1 MRIQE
6 ILQKYD
12 PELKKVELS
21 IGRNFLSEI
30 ELIPEISGYL
40 IQGGGK
46 RIRPLLLLLCSDL
59 CSYRGE
65 RKYEMATVLEYI
77 HTASLL
83 HDDVVD
89 SARTRRGKTSAN
101 LVWGNSA
108 SVLVGDFLYSKAF
121 EMMSRDGDLS
131 VIQLVSS
138 VTNVMAEGEV
148 FQLVK
153 SGDIGMTEEDYYA
166 LIRKKTAILISAAC
180 SLGAVLAGAGDVR
193 IRALSE
199 FGLKIG
205 TAFQITDDT
214 LDYAG
219 TEKEFGKAIG
229 TDLREGKITLPLI
242 RALAACPEA
251 EKERIG
257 RIIRAGSSGD
267 GDMAEVVEF
276 IRRRNGIEYALDRA
290 GDLILAAKGLL
301 DVFAD
306 SEPKEALL
314 AVSDFVLQRRK

>member
-1 MRIQE
+1 MQIQD
-6 ILQKYD
+6 IFRKYE

-21 IGRNFLSEI
+21 ITRNFISDI

-40 IQGGGK
+40 VRSGGK
-46 RIRPLLLLLCSDL
+46 RIRPLLLLICSDL
-59 CSYRGE
+59 CSYRGQ
-65 RKYEMATVLEYI
+65 RKYELAAVLEYI

-89 SARTRRGKTSAN
+89 SARTRRGLTSAN
-101 LVWGNSA
+101 RVWGNSA

-121 EMMSRDGDLS
+121 KMISQDGNLP
-131 VIQLVSS
+131 VVQLISA

-180 SLGAVLAGAGDVR
+180 SLGAVLANAGQAKMH
-193 IRALSE
+193 ALSE
-199 FGLKIG
+199 FGLKVG
-205 TAFQITDDT
+205 TAFQMTDDT

-219 TEKEFGKAIG
+219 SEKEFGKAIG

-242 RALAACPEA
+242 RALETCTKPER
-251 EKERIG
+251 ERIG
-257 RIIRAGSSGD
+257 QILRKRSSGKA
-267 GDMAEVVEF
+267 DMAEVAEI
-276 IRRRNGIEYALDRA
+276 IRRRNGIGYALDRA
-290 GDLILAAKGLL
+290 RAMILEAKNLL
-301 DVFAD
+301 NVFED

-314 AVSDFVLQRRK
+314 TFSDFILTRQK